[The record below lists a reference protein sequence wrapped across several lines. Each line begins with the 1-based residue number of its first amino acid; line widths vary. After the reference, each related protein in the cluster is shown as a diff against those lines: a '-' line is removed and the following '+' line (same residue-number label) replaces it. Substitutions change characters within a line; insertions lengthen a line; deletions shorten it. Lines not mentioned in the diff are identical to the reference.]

1 MQKRNAYNLF
11 TRREMLLDSGK
22 TLWTD
27 DMLDTACIGGCSFR
41 INTQTDQP
49 GGQKFMSLINH
60 ICNLL
65 SGFGKINISF
75 WSDSDMVLF
84 TKVLHSN
91 TDA

>member
-22 TLWTD
+22 ALWTD

-49 GGQKFMSLINH
+49 GG
-60 ICNLL
+60 
-65 SGFGKINISF
+65 
-75 WSDSDMVLF
+75 
-84 TKVLHSN
+84 
-91 TDA
+91 

>member
-22 TLWTD
+22 ALWTD

-49 GGQKFMSLINH
+49 GGI
-60 ICNLL
+60 
-65 SGFGKINISF
+65 KIHVAHKSYLQSSVRIR
-75 WSDSDMVLF
+75 
-84 TKVLHSN
+84 
-91 TDA
+91 